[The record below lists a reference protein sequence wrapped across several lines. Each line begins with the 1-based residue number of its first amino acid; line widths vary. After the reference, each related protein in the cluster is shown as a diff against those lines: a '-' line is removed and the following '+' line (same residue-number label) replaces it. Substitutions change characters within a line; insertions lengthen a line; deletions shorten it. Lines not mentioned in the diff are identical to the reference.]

1 MKSNFSLLLQNK
13 SFVRLWLSQILS
25 QISINLMNFYVLTQ
39 VFSKTQSTT
48 AVAMIWIASSLP
60 ALLFGPFSGAIV
72 DSLSRRKAMIITN
85 LLQAGSIALLFFRHS
100 LFSFYPVVFLY
111 SFFDQIYLP
120 SQQASI
126 PGLVNKKYLST
137 ANGLFLLTQ
146 QGSVLLGFGLG
157 GILLTLLGNTITIA
171 VASGALIVAAI
182 SVYYLPKDQPRVG
195 FMEKNLGRF
204 WKDLITGYKYMSSHR
219 EILLPLL
226 MIICSQIFISVIT
239 IILPTFTHEVLNISL
254 NYAGLILIVP
264 GAIGALIVTYNLPHW
279 LKNRRKKEI
288 VQRGLMIGGL
298 TLILFSLVGLLP
310 AGRTLVGSVVAIG
323 IGMALACITVPS
335 QTLIQEK
342 TPSWL
347 RGRVY
352 SQLSFLLIIATTL
365 PILAAG
371 TLADT
376 IGVAPLMALMGIM
389 LCFIYYIFLRK
400 GDYVLANGFG
410 F

>member
-13 SFVRLWLSQILS
+13 SFVRLWVSQILS
-25 QISINLMNFYVLTQ
+25 QIAINLMNFYVLTQ
-39 VFSKTQSTT
+39 VFAKTQSTT
-48 AVAMIWIASSLP
+48 AVAMIWIASALP

-157 GILLTLLGNTITIA
+157 GILLVLLGNTITIA
-171 VASGALIVAAI
+171 IASGALIAAAV
-182 SVYYLPKDQPRVG
+182 SVYFLPKDQPRVG
-195 FMEKNLGRF
+195 FMEKNIGRF
-204 WKDLITGYKYMSSHR
+204 WKDLLVGYKYVRTHR

-226 MIICSQIFISVIT
+226 MIICSQIFVSVIT
-239 IILPTFTHEVLNISL
+239 IILPTFTHEVLKISL
-254 NYAGLILIVP
+254 NYAGIMLIVP
-264 GAIGALIVTYNLPHW
+264 GAIGALIVTYNLPRW
-279 LKNRRKKEI
+279 LKTNRKKDI
-288 VQRGLMIGGL
+288 VGHGLLIGGM
-298 TLILFSLVGLLP
+298 TLVLFSLVGLLNV
-310 AGRTLVGSVVAIG
+310 GRTLVGSIVAIG

-371 TLADT
+371 TLADA
-376 IGVAPLMALMGIM
+376 IGVVPLMALMGIM
-389 LCFIYYIFLRK
+389 LCVIYFIFKRK

>member
-1 MKSNFSLLLQNK
+1 MTIKKLFENK
-13 SFVRLWLSQILS
+13 DFIKLWLSQILS
-25 QISINLMNFYVLTQ
+25 QIAINLMNFYVLTR
-39 VFSKTQSTT
+39 VFSQTKSST
-48 AVAMIWIASSLP
+48 AVAMIWIASALP
-60 ALLFGPFSGAIV
+60 ALLFGPFSGPIV

-85 LLQAGSIALLFFRHS
+85 LLQAASISLLFFRHQ

-126 PGLVNKKYLST
+126 PGLVNRKYLST

-146 QGSVLLGFGLG
+146 QASVLLGFGLG
-157 GILLTLLGNTITIA
+157 GVLLALLGNTITVAI
-171 VASGALIVAAI
+171 ASGALIIAAI
-182 SVYYLPKDQPRVG
+182 SVYFLPKDQPRTG
-195 FMEKNLGRF
+195 FMEKNIGRF
-204 WKDLITGYKYMSSHR
+204 WKDLLTGYKYVRWHR

-226 MIICSQIFISVIT
+226 MIVCSQIFVSVIT

-254 NYAGLILIVP
+254 NYAGIILIVP
-264 GAIGALIVTYNLPHW
+264 GAIGALIVTYHLPRW
-279 LKNRRKKEI
+279 LKSMRKKDI
-288 VQRGLMIGGL
+288 VQRGLIIGGL

-310 AGRTLVGSVVAIG
+310 AGRALAGSVVAMG

-371 TLADT
+371 TLADA
-376 IGVAPLMALMGIM
+376 IGVAPLMALMGII
-389 LCFIYYIFLRK
+389 LCVIFYILRRK
-400 GDYVLANGFG
+400 GDYVMANGFG
-410 F
+410 V